1 MVTFLA
7 EDKGELFHYGTPRR
21 SGRYPWGSGDQP
33 FQSSESF
40 LAGVQELRSKGMSDA
55 EIAKGLGMSTTEL
68 RSYRTVAI
76 SQKKHADIIMVRK
89 LKDKGYSNAAI
100 QERTG
105 LSDGTVRN
113 YLKEGAEFKSAAL
126 VSTADMLKAQ
136 VDEKGIIDVGKG
148 VSTQLGLSNERLQA
162 AIALAEAEGY
172 VYHDLTVVQPVS
184 GYPTR
189 YVVLAK
195 PGMSRK
201 DVFNDREH
209 IRQIDESTTDMGLT
223 YVPIQPPKDLSS
235 KRVKV
240 RYAEDGGIEED
251 GLIYLRPGVDDLSMG
266 GSNYAQVRI
275 SVDGTHYLKGMAIYK
290 DDMPDGVDVIF
301 NTNKS
306 KDGNTKKSVMK
317 EMKDD
322 PDNPFGAQIKPG
334 GQILDSK
341 GKVKSVVNIV
351 NEEGDW
357 DDWSKNLASQ
367 MLSKQSPNLARS
379 QLDITYSKKKA
390 ELDEILSMTNPTV
403 KAKLLES
410 YSDDVDSASVHL
422 KAAALPRQA
431 TKVLIPVPSMKDT
444 EVYAPTFRDGERIAL
459 VRYPHGGTFETRA
472 ALLNSAPSFK

>member
-126 VSTADMLKAQ
+126 VSTAEMLKSQ

-195 PGMSRK
+195 PGIVVKMC
-201 DVFNDREH
+201 
-209 IRQIDESTTDMGLT
+209 STI
-223 YVPIQPPKDLSS
+223 VSIF
-235 KRVKV
+235 V
-240 RYAEDGGIEED
+240 RSMN
-251 GLIYLRPGVDDLSMG
+251 RPQTWV
-266 GSNYAQVRI
+266 
-275 SVDGTHYLKGMAIYK
+275 
-290 DDMPDGVDVIF
+290 
-301 NTNKS
+301 
-306 KDGNTKKSVMK
+306 
-317 EMKDD
+317 
-322 PDNPFGAQIKPG
+322 
-334 GQILDSK
+334 
-341 GKVKSVVNIV
+341 
-351 NEEGDW
+351 
-357 DDWSKNLASQ
+357 
-367 MLSKQSPNLARS
+367 
-379 QLDITYSKKKA
+379 
-390 ELDEILSMTNPTV
+390 
-403 KAKLLES
+403 
-410 YSDDVDSASVHL
+410 
-422 KAAALPRQA
+422 
-431 TKVLIPVPSMKDT
+431 
-444 EVYAPTFRDGERIAL
+444 
-459 VRYPHGGTFETRA
+459 
-472 ALLNSAPSFK
+472 